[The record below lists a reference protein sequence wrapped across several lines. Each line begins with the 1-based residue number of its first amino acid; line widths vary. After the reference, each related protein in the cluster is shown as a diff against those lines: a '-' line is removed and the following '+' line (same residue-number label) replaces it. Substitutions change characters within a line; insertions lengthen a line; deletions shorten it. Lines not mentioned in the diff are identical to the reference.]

1 MENWLKEKI
10 IETFQA
16 NPLSTMMEIS
26 ILDLTEYTV
35 TLTMQ
40 INKEIQSSRKQKFS
54 TDDSVYW

>member
-10 IETFQA
+10 IEIFQA

-40 INKEIQSSRKQKFS
+40 INKEIH
-54 TDDSVYW
+54 TNV